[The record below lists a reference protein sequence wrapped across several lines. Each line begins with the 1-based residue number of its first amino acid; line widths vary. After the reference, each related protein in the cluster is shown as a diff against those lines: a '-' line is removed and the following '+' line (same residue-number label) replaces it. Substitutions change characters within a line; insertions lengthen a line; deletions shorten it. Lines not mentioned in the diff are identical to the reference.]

1 MSIAAF
7 IGASAL
13 VVPSMGM
20 REATELQRYLE
31 RWGDAVAA
39 AALIEAVVRP
49 DGTIQS
55 CHTEV
60 VVGHSG
66 MAADM
71 CRWFLNYRVKPGQ
84 LGDGT
89 KVHSVIRAVTM
100 GFEPGSAA
108 AARVI
113 PYRPSTAALTLSV
126 NRLPKGVRAGEI
138 QSAALRVEA
147 DGRVSECE
155 AKSGASPDLM
165 SLICGEAR
173 KIAMPVVIDE
183 SGHPVTYVRRLGITF
198 ELDRVPSS

>member
-1 MSIAAF
+1 MSIAGV

-13 VVPSMGM
+13 FVPAMGM
-20 REATELQRYLE
+20 REATALQRYLE
-31 RWGDAVAA
+31 HWGNRAA

-55 CHTEV
+55 CNTKV
-60 VVGHSG
+60 VVGHAG
-66 MAADM
+66 MATDM
-71 CRWFLNYRVKPGQ
+71 CRWFLNYRVKPGK

-89 KVHSVIRAVTM
+89 KVYSVIRAVTM
-100 GFEPGSAA
+100 GFEPGTAA
-108 AARVI
+108 AAGVI
-113 PYRPSTAALTLSV
+113 SQRPSVAELNLSV

-155 AKSGASPDLM
+155 AKSGAAPDLM

-173 KIAMPVVIDE
+173 KITMPAVIDE